1 MAVTTQASDDEK
13 TITIKVEGRFDFT
26 HQREFRE
33 AYRNHN
39 TPGLT
44 FNVEMSGTEYMDSSA
59 LGMLLLLKEHADN
72 CKGKVI
78 LTKPSEAIKK
88 ILDMANFSQQFEIR

>member
-1 MAVTTQASDDEK
+1 MPVTTQISDDKK

-26 HQREFRE
+26 HQKEFRDT
-33 AYRNHN
+33 YRNNN

-44 FNVEMSGTEYMDSSA
+44 FYVEMSGTEYMDSSA

-72 CKGKVI
+72 CGGKVI
-78 LTKPSEAIKK
+78 LKQPSEAIKK
-88 ILDMANFSQQFEIR
+88 ILDMANFNQQFAIQ

>member
-1 MAVTTQASDDEK
+1 MAVTTQISDDEK

-26 HQREFRE
+26 HQKEFRE
-33 AYRNHN
+33 AYRDHN

-44 FNVEMSGTEYMDSSA
+44 FYIEMSGTEYMDSSA

-72 CKGKVI
+72 CNGKVI
-78 LTKPSEAIKK
+78 LKKPSEAIKK
-88 ILDMANFSQQFEIR
+88 ILDMANFNQQFDIQ